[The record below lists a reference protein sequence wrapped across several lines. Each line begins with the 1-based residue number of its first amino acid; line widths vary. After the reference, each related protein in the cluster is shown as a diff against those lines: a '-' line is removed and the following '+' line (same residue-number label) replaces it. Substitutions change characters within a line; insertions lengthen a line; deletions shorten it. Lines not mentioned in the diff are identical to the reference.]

1 MTGVFALIDCN
12 NFYVSCER
20 VFDPALEGRPVV
32 VLSNNDG
39 CVIARSNEAKALG
52 IGMGT
57 ALFEARPLLEKHGVR
72 VYSSNYAL
80 YGDMSNRVM
89 AALSEFTP
97 NVEVYS
103 IDEAFLDLSG
113 FRRLG
118 SGRHGRDIRAKVH
131 RWTGIPVSAGI
142 AATKTLAKL
151 AGGIAKRYPETGGV
165 FDLTGLSGRRDAM
178 AATDIGGVWGIGHRY
193 ARMLRRNGIE
203 TALHFHDAAG
213 PWVRKRMGVAG
224 ARTWLEL
231 KGVACF
237 DLECQPPARKTTV
250 VSRSFR
256 DAIENEE
263 ELRQAVAVFAA
274 RAAEKLRE
282 GGLTA
287 GSVTA
292 FVATSRFGPARHQ
305 YHNAATVALASPSNH
320 TGAVT
325 KAALAALKGIF
336 RRRRRYKKAGV
347 MLLDLAAAGR
357 AQPNL
362 FAPSN
367 DGRGGRLME
376 ALDRINRK
384 DWGEPGSGARGWG
397 DLLHYGAAGIHR
409 GWRMKQAYRSP
420 RYTTNW
426 NELPVARG

>member
-39 CVIARSNEAKALG
+39 CIIARSNEAKALG

-118 SGRHGRDIRAKVH
+118 AGRHGRDIRAKIH

-203 TALHFHDAAG
+203 TALHFHDATG

-224 ARTWLEL
+224 ART
-231 KGVACF
+231 C
-237 DLECQPPARKTTV
+237 
-250 VSRSFR
+250 R

-305 YHNAATVALASPSNH
+305 YHNAATVALPSPSNH

-362 FAPSN
+362 FAPSD